1 MARDNKAAYT
11 QLAVDAGRLVL
22 DIYDIIKPLDPKNLP
37 QELVEVLR
45 PFIEYASLYPSLL
58 SANI

>member
-1 MARDNKAAYT
+1 VARDNKAAYT

-22 DIYDIIKPLDPKNLP
+22 DIYDIIKRLDPNLKNLP

-45 PFIEYASLYPSLL
+45 PFIE
-58 SANI
+58 